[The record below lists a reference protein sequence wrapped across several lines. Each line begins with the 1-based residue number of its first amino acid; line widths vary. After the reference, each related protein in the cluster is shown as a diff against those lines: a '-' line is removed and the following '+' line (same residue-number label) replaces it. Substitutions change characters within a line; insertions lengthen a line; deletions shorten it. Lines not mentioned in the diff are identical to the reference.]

1 MFRHSGSY
9 MHEGRRDGLDTTTY
23 MIFIRFLLL
32 LLFVYLVVR
41 TTARLLF
48 RLLGIKVLSSKAGTR
63 RPQSKMHEPSGAVD
77 ADYEVV
83 ESHITDEARRG

>member
-1 MFRHSGSY
+1 MTRHSGSY
-9 MHEGRRDGLDTTTY
+9 LHEGRRDGLDTTTY

-41 TTARLLF
+41 ATARLLF
-48 RLLGIKVLSSKAGTR
+48 RLLGIRELSSMAGNR
-63 RPQSKMHEPSGAVD
+63 RPRSKMHEPSGAVD

-83 ESHITDEARRG
+83 ESHIADDARRG